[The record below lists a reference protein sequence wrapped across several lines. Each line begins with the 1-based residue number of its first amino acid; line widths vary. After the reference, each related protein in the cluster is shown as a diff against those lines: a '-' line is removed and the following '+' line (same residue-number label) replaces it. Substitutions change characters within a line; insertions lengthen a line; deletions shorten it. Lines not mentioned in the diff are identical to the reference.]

1 MKKEMKE
8 TQKKLSDTIA
18 EINNDI
24 ELANLKMKEL
34 LENDKGICFI
44 IKGNKATE
52 QIDFR
57 MDKTL
62 FDMYWNIREKAFN
75 KLKEIV

>member
-1 MKKEMKE
+1 MNESS
-8 TQKKLSDTIA
+8 KKLSDTIA

-24 ELANLKMKEL
+24 ELANLKMKQL

-44 IKGNKATE
+44 IKENKTTE

-62 FDMYWNIREKAFN
+62 FDMYWNIREKAYN
-75 KLKEIV
+75 RLKELI

>member
-1 MKKEMKE
+1 M
-8 TQKKLSDTIA
+8 TQSSIKLSEEIV
-18 EINNDI
+18 EINKDI
-24 ELANLKMKEL
+24 ELANLKMKQL

-52 QIDFR
+52 QIDLR

-62 FDMYWNIREKAFN
+62 FDMYWNIREKAYN
-75 KLKEIV
+75 RLKEIYE

>member
-1 MKKEMKE
+1 MNESS
-8 TQKKLSDTIA
+8 KKLSDIIA

-24 ELANLKMKEL
+24 ELANLKMNQL

-44 IKGNKATE
+44 IKENKTTE

-57 MDKTL
+57 M
-62 FDMYWNIREKAFN
+62 N
-75 KLKEIV
+75 KPYSICTGT

>member
-1 MKKEMKE
+1 M
-8 TQKKLSDTIA
+8 TQSSIKLSEEIV
-18 EINNDI
+18 EINKDI
-24 ELANLKMKEL
+24 ELANSKMKQL

-44 IKGNKATE
+44 IKENKTTE

-62 FDMYWNIREKAFN
+62 FDMYWNIRDKAYN
-75 KLKEIV
+75 RLIEII

>member
-1 MKKEMKE
+1 MNESSI
-8 TQKKLSDTIA
+8 KLSDTIA
-18 EINNDI
+18 EISKDI
-24 ELANLKMKEL
+24 DLANSKMNQL

-44 IKGNKATE
+44 IKENKTTE

-75 KLKEIV
+75 KLKEII

>member
-1 MKKEMKE
+1 MKE

-34 LENDKGICFI
+34 LKNDKGICFI
-44 IKGNKATE
+44 IKENKTTE

>member
-1 MKKEMKE
+1 M
-8 TQKKLSDTIA
+8 TQSSIKLSEEIV
-18 EINNDI
+18 EINKDI
-24 ELANLKMKEL
+24 ELANLKMNQL

-44 IKGNKATE
+44 IKENKTTE

-62 FDMYWNIREKAFN
+62 FDMYWNIREKAYN
-75 KLKEIV
+75 RLKEII

>member
-1 MKKEMKE
+1 MNESS
-8 TQKKLSDTIA
+8 KKLSEIIA

-24 ELANLKMKEL
+24 ELANLKMNQL

-44 IKGNKATE
+44 IKENKTTE
-52 QIDFR
+52 QIDLR

-75 KLKEIV
+75 KLKEII

>member
-1 MKKEMKE
+1 MNESS
-8 TQKKLSDTIA
+8 KKLSDKIA

-24 ELANLKMKEL
+24 ELANLKMNQL

-44 IKGNKATE
+44 IKENKTTE

-75 KLKEIV
+75 KLKEII

>member
-1 MKKEMKE
+1 M
-8 TQKKLSDTIA
+8 TQSSIKLSDTIA
-18 EINNDI
+18 EISKDI
-24 ELANLKMKEL
+24 ELANSKMNQL

-62 FDMYWNIREKAFN
+62 FDMYWNIREKAYN
-75 KLKEIV
+75 RLKEII

>member
-1 MKKEMKE
+1 MN
-8 TQKKLSDTIA
+8 Q
-18 EINNDI
+18 
-24 ELANLKMKEL
+24 L

-44 IKGNKATE
+44 IKENKTTE

-75 KLKEIV
+75 KLKEII

>member
-1 MKKEMKE
+1 MNESS
-8 TQKKLSDTIA
+8 KKLSDTIA

-24 ELANLKMKEL
+24 ELANLKMKQL

-62 FDMYWNIREKAFN
+62 FDMYWNIREKAYN
-75 KLKEIV
+75 RLKEII

>member
-1 MKKEMKE
+1 MNESSI
-8 TQKKLSDTIA
+8 KLSDTIA

-24 ELANLKMKEL
+24 ELANLKMNQL

-44 IKGNKATE
+44 IKENKTTE

-75 KLKEIV
+75 KLKEII

>member
-1 MKKEMKE
+1 MNESSI
-8 TQKKLSDTIA
+8 KLSDTIV
-18 EINNDI
+18 EISKDI
-24 ELANLKMKEL
+24 DLANLKMNQL

-44 IKGNKATE
+44 IKENKTTE

-75 KLKEIV
+75 KLKEII

>member
-1 MKKEMKE
+1 MNESSI
-8 TQKKLSDTIA
+8 KLSDTIV
-18 EINNDI
+18 EINKDI
-24 ELANLKMKEL
+24 ELANLKMNQL

-44 IKGNKATE
+44 IKENKTTE

-75 KLKEIV
+75 KLKEII

>member
-1 MKKEMKE
+1 MKK

-44 IKGNKATE
+44 IKENKTTE

-62 FDMYWNIREKAFN
+62 FDMYWYIREKAFN
-75 KLKEIV
+75 KLKEII

>member
-1 MKKEMKE
+1 MEKEMKE

-24 ELANLKMKEL
+24 ELANLKMNQL

-44 IKGNKATE
+44 IKENKTTK

-75 KLKEIV
+75 RLKEII

>member
-1 MKKEMKE
+1 MNESS
-8 TQKKLSDTIA
+8 KKLSDTIA

-24 ELANLKMKEL
+24 ELANLKMKQL

-44 IKGNKATE
+44 IKENKTTE
-52 QIDFR
+52 QIDLR

-62 FDMYWNIREKAFN
+62 FDMYWNIRDKAFN
-75 KLKEIV
+75 KLIEII

>member
-1 MKKEMKE
+1 MNESS
-8 TQKKLSDTIA
+8 KKLSDIIA

-24 ELANLKMKEL
+24 ELANLKMNQL

-44 IKGNKATE
+44 IKENKTTE

-75 KLKEIV
+75 KLQEII

>member
-1 MKKEMKE
+1 MNESSI
-8 TQKKLSDTIA
+8 KLSDTIA
-18 EINNDI
+18 EINKDI
-24 ELANLKMKEL
+24 ELANSKMNQL

-62 FDMYWNIREKAFN
+62 FDMYWNIREKAYN
-75 KLKEIV
+75 RLKEII

>member
-1 MKKEMKE
+1 M
-8 TQKKLSDTIA
+8 TQSSIKLSEEIV
-18 EINNDI
+18 EINKDI
-24 ELANLKMKEL
+24 ELANLKMKQL

-44 IKGNKATE
+44 IKENKATE

-62 FDMYWNIREKAFN
+62 FDMYWNIREKAYN
-75 KLKEIV
+75 RLKEIYE

>member
-1 MKKEMKE
+1 MNESS
-8 TQKKLSDTIA
+8 KKLSDTIA
-18 EINNDI
+18 EINKDI
-24 ELANLKMKEL
+24 ELANLKMNQL

-44 IKGNKATE
+44 IKENKTTE
-52 QIDFR
+52 QIDLR

-75 KLKEIV
+75 KLKEIR

>member
-1 MKKEMKE
+1 MKE

-24 ELANLKMKEL
+24 ELANLKMNQL

-44 IKGNKATE
+44 IKENKTTK

-75 KLKEIV
+75 RLKEII

>member
-1 MKKEMKE
+1 M
-8 TQKKLSDTIA
+8 TQSSIKLSEEIV
-18 EINNDI
+18 EINKDI
-24 ELANLKMKEL
+24 ELANLKMKQL

-52 QIDFR
+52 QINFR

-62 FDMYWNIREKAFN
+62 FDMYWNIRDKAYN
-75 KLKEIV
+75 RLKEIYE